1 MTLLL
6 AVIIITSL
14 SPSYW
19 LLRCSCRVTSAD
31 TSALSPVT
39 CAEMGDRE
47 DKVSKARE
55 KLERFRKKKQQQ
67 SGDPVAGT
75 VLEQPVEKSVAA
87 PSEPLPSVTLA
98 ECQPTESDAQQQ
110 HEGPGSDDIP
120 VENATPSLAAYFA
133 GSAAEDADAGVSF
146 PNLVDERETCAAR
159 EASSN
164 STPSALLQIE
174 VEQRPEQTEL
184 QFGGRPC
191 AVISH
196 G

>member
-67 SGDPVAGT
+67 SGDPGAGT
-75 VLEQPVEKSVAA
+75 VLEQPVEKS
-87 PSEPLPSVTLA
+87 EPLLPVTLA

-110 HEGPGSDDIP
+110 HEGPGSDDSP

-191 AVISH
+191 PVISH